1 MRWELFFT
9 LVAIVIVG
17 MFITGE
23 VVVHH
28 LQNKNKKH

>member
-9 LVAIVIVG
+9 LVVIVIVG

-23 VVVHH
+23 VVMQHV
-28 LQNKNKKH
+28 QKKNKKH